1 VRTISVQLLLA
12 AGLIVVVA
20 VAAAVLRRRGRVD
33 APTQP
38 SWQVPAQL
46 DRADFGNPPAPWLVV
61 TFTSATCHTCDSVK
75 AKAAVLASREVAVVD
90 AEYGARREVHERY
103 GIEAVPALV
112 IADGEG
118 VVRASFLGPVT
129 ATDLWAAY
137 AEVREP
143 GASPEPRLGRGE

>member
-1 VRTISVQLLLA
+1 MQLLLA

-20 VAAAVLRRRGRVD
+20 VAAYVLRRRGRVD

-38 SWQVPAQL
+38 ANWAVPAQL
-46 DRADFGNPPAPWLVV
+46 DRADFGEPAAPWLVV
-61 TFTSATCHTCDSVK
+61 TFTSATCHTCESVK
-75 AKAAVLASREVAVVD
+75 AKAAVLASREVAVID
-90 AEYGARREVHERY
+90 AEYNARRDLHDRY
-103 GIEAVPALV
+103 AIQAVPALV
-112 IADGEG
+112 IADADG

-143 GASPEPRLGRGE
+143 GSSPEPQLGRGD